1 MNNSHTCPPAFCSET
16 HTAHAGEGSMSI
28 QTRVS
33 ARDTN
38 KARPTVFY
46 DGDCPLCRREIAHY
60 RRMDS
65 RERLHWVDAV
75 NEPETLA
82 EHGLSLERAMT
93 ELHVLDGAGRWQRGV
108 DAFMVIWQHL
118 PAYRWLAKL
127 VTVLGL
133 RRPLGFSYRRFAAWR
148 YQQRCETGSCTSSAG
163 RRSR

>member
-1 MNNSHTCPPAFCSET
+1 
-16 HTAHAGEGSMSI
+16 MSI

-33 ARDTN
+33 AQNTY

>member
-1 MNNSHTCPPAFCSET
+1 MHK
-16 HTAHAGEGSMSI
+16 AHAGESSVSI
-28 QTRVS
+28 QARVLV
-33 ARDTN
+33 RDTDI
-38 KARPTVFY
+38 ARPTVFY

-82 EHGLSLERAMT
+82 EHGLSFERAMA

-108 DAFMVIWQHL
+108 DAFLVIWQHL

-133 RRPLGFSYRRFAAWR
+133 RRPLGFIYRHFAAWR
-148 YQQRCETGSCTSSAG
+148 NRQRCETGSCTTSAG
-163 RRSR
+163 ARRR